1 MQRPNHKVVIVSHD
15 CYQQGIL
22 FHLNKYESTYQSD
35 EMRYGL
41 LEVRREASK
50 TTQKIGPKENDLATN
65 PRLRPAGRTLKLQI
79 DTPPTA
85 EVQGAERRRIG
96 EALRPTGQRLLTL
109 AARFFSLPS
118 SG

>member
-50 TTQKIGPKENDLATN
+50 TTQKIGREREGYIQTFRAEMVNRSPKMTW
-65 PRLRPAGRTLKLQI
+65 Q
-79 DTPPTA
+79 PTRA
-85 EVQGAERRRIG
+85 
-96 EALRPTGQRLLTL
+96 
-109 AARFFSLPS
+109 
-118 SG
+118 